1 MSTKISCPICVN
13 DRNASQFV
21 SCPSCNSDVCYE
33 CVANFVKNLAGDVA
47 CMSCKHPWDRTFIF
61 RSLPP
66 SLVHSTIKAQR
77 EEVLFERE
85 KALLPATMPL
95 VPLADQAT
103 VLKKEKDQ
111 LAEQIKEL
119 EQRLH
124 AVNGLIY
131 ENSRQQFLVRRNIE
145 GRPVDDGG
153 GARGGAS
160 TSKEK
165 PKEPENEMLSIVC
178 HCPNGD
184 CRGYVMKK
192 DHKCGLCFSKICK
205 KCHVVVAED
214 EEHTCNPDNVASVK
228 LIKAECKACPGC
240 GVPSRKTEGCSQVW
254 CMVCKKAWDWNTM
267 QIETGSIHATDY
279 FNYMRSNNINI
290 PAGPVAQGNY
300 GCQNLH
306 PATHL
311 PRLTQAYPTLVTKE
325 VEAYVHKRYQVVHE
339 YTRVYIRDGGIRPSD
354 NLELRI
360 DYLRKKIDE
369 KHWKSM
375 LHKRDKKYAF
385 DTEIHRIRAAYSA
398 IMNDAIN
405 TFCQAILADQVKAA
419 IENMYTID
427 KLMQDEYQKL
437 AKAFVSKKKC
447 PF

>member
-1 MSTKISCPICVN
+1 MAPKISCPICAF
-13 DRNASQFV
+13 DRTASHFV
-21 SCPSCNSDVCYE
+21 SCPSCSSDVCYE

-95 VPLADQAT
+95 IPLADQAT
-103 VLKKEKDQ
+103 ILKQEKDQ
-111 LAEQIKEL
+111 VAKQIKDL

-124 AVNGLIY
+124 EVNRRIH
-131 ENSRQQFLVRRNIE
+131 ENSRQQFLVKRNIE
-145 GRPVDDGG
+145 GRPVNV
-153 GARGGAS
+153 GAGAADAS
-160 TSKEK
+160 TRKEK
-165 PKEPENEMLSIVC
+165 KPEPENEMLSIVC

-192 DHKCGLCFSKICK
+192 DHKCGLCSSKICK
-205 KCHVVVAED
+205 KCHVVVASD

-228 LIKAECKACPGC
+228 LIKSECKACPGC

-254 CMVCKKAWDWNTM
+254 CIVCKKAWDWNTM
-267 QIETGSIHATDY
+267 KIDTGSIHATDY

-300 GCQNLH
+300 GCQNQH
-306 PATHL
+306 PALHL
-311 PRLTQAYPTLVTKE
+311 PRLTEGYPTLVTKE
-325 VEAYVHKRYQVVHE
+325 VDAYVRKRYQVVQE
-339 YTRVYIRDGGIRPSD
+339 YLYVRRNIVPAD
-354 NLELRI
+354 NLDLRI

-369 KHWKSM
+369 KHWKST

-405 TFCQAILADQVKAA
+405 TFCRAQQAQQVRTAL
-419 IENMYTID
+419 ENMYTID

-447 PF
+447 PFA